1 MYLAKQ
7 HKNMEGLKKVI
18 GYVNLLNKPIKA
30 ERLALMEQLCGNIP
44 QIALPPVP
52 ILNSVNIPSPWWIVG
67 FIVGDGLFTYYKYN
81 TILANG
87 INRVV
92 YNIVFTAN
100 QLKVDTFILNS
111 IAIFLGCGVVYSYEH
126 STKAEVR
133 VSGQK
138 TLLHIILPFFNKY
151 PLFSYKL
158 TQFKL
163 WEEAV
168 LIQIGQPK
176 SSLTKHEDL
185 AKLIQSLTDLNGYAR
200 TPK

>member
-1 MYLAKQ
+1 M
-7 HKNMEGLKKVI
+7 
-18 GYVNLLNKPIKA
+18 
-30 ERLALMEQLCGNIP
+30 
-44 QIALPPVP
+44 
-52 ILNSVNIPSPWWIVG
+52 
-67 FIVGDGLFTYYKYN
+67 
-81 TILANG
+81 ANG

-111 IAIFLGCGVVYSYEH
+111 IAIFLDCGVVYSYEH

-138 TLLHIILPFFNKY
+138 TLLHIILPFFNNY
-151 PLFSYKL
+151 PLFSYKF